1 MFVCAINHSL
11 FRSQEP
17 HSLSKISNTG
27 TGYLYEFGEG
37 SVFGEFAALDIL
49 PKRIYD
55 AVAMCET
62 ELWTIRRPDL
72 LDAFTGADEYV
83 LAHITRIATRHLKWI
98 TSQNELVNKAIEMYG
113 RVAEI
118 SHADSVRS
126 LDPDTF
132 DTKKDN
138 DDALPQPK
146 QRLKQMVQ
154 KSMSGSASAAA
165 FLRLI
170 ASRKTEEKKVEQDA
184 RSVQKQELEEL
195 SAKIVQRITSKL
207 MDRINQVEKGLSD
220 RLKAIEHEV
229 LHFDEAVL

>member
-1 MFVCAINHSL
+1 M
-11 FRSQEP
+11 
-17 HSLSKISNTG
+17 
-27 TGYLYEFGEG
+27 
-37 SVFGEFAALDIL
+37 
-49 PKRIYD
+49 
-55 AVAMCET
+55 
-62 ELWTIRRPDL
+62 
-72 LDAFTGADEYV
+72 
-83 LAHITRIATRHLKWI
+83 
-98 TSQNELVNKAIEMYG
+98 NKAIEMYG

-126 LDPDTF
+126 LDPDMF

-146 QRLKQMVQ
+146 QRLKQTVQ
-154 KSMSGSASAAA
+154 KSMSGAASAAA
-165 FLRLI
+165 LLRLI

-184 RSVQKQELEEL
+184 RSVQKQELEDL
-195 SAKIVQRITSKL
+195 SAKIAQRITSKL

>member
-1 MFVCAINHSL
+1 M
-11 FRSQEP
+11 
-17 HSLSKISNTG
+17 
-27 TGYLYEFGEG
+27 
-37 SVFGEFAALDIL
+37 
-49 PKRIYD
+49 
-55 AVAMCET
+55 
-62 ELWTIRRPDL
+62 
-72 LDAFTGADEYV
+72 
-83 LAHITRIATRHLKWI
+83 
-98 TSQNELVNKAIEMYG
+98 NKAIEMYG

-126 LDPDTF
+126 LDPDMF

-146 QRLKQMVQ
+146 QRLKQTVQ

-184 RSVQKQELEEL
+184 RSVQKQELEDL
-195 SAKIVQRITSKL
+195 SAKIAQRITSKL